1 MRSTEFLK
9 EAPPNPEDS
18 GGPARGTVG
27 AAQADAA
34 RIAQGQ
40 KNLNSIKGFFGAKPE
55 ELKDAPPGSS
65 IDPYVRA
72 RQGYKPATQQEIA
85 AFQTANPTYGKVVD
99 RDGNPIKSGTPGVT
113 WDAGGEKATVQ
124 TAQAA
129 APMSKGDAH
138 AGQQGYNTDLERVPG
153 AAQTGQ
159 QGYNYQPPAAITP
172 PARDRVDRTADIE
185 ADAERERIAQLAG
198 VGRTPGAAQ
207 AGQQGYNY
215 QPPAEPAPAP
225 APAPEVVQTATPD
238 PAAAAKLPTRPGQQ
252 TSGPTA
258 KAAPGVRPAIVGYAS
273 SMGLYKNGKPDPA
286 AIKAFQQK
294 NGLTADGIIGPDT
307 SGAIIS
313 AAKPGDA
320 GSGRGQQGV
329 VAKPDAAGAGR
340 GKQGGPAAPQPYEKT
355 LPPMGRQQAA
365 TPSPAAP
372 PRPGI
377 GMAAQFEWDRQYGK
391 THNDNGTTKGTI
403 VQTSTPATA
412 APPRPSIGMAAQFEW
427 DRQYGKTH
435 NANGTTKSTIAQ
447 AATAAPPQ
455 QRQGGPMRESS
466 FDESVSRM
474 RRLSTMLKG

>member
-1 MRSTEFLK
+1 MRSTEFIR
-9 EAPPNPEDS
+9 EAGRNGSMDDS
-18 GGPARGTVG
+18 GMPVQN
-27 AAQADAA
+27 AQADAA

-40 KNLNSIKGFFGAKPE
+40 KNLNAIKGFFGAKPE

-113 WDAGGEKATVQ
+113 WDAGGEKSVVQ

-138 AGQQGYNTDLERVPG
+138 AGQQGYNTDVGRVPG

-172 PARDRVDRTADIE
+172 TARDRVDRTADIE

-207 AGQQGYNY
+207 AGQGGTT
-215 QPPAEPAPAP
+215 PAAEPAPAP
-225 APAPEVVQTATPD
+225 AAPEVVQTATPD
-238 PAAAAKLPTRPGQQ
+238 PAAAKLPTRPGQQ

-273 SMGLYKNGKPDPA
+273 SMGLYKNGKPDPV

-294 NGLTADGIIGPDT
+294 NGLTPDGVIGPDT
-307 SGAIIS
+307 SGAILS

-355 LPPMGRQQAA
+355 LPPMGKQQAA
-365 TPSPAAP
+365 TPVPADPTKQSVSQRLATGPSLVDQGRARLGIPAGGTTPAAP
-372 PRPGI
+372 RAP
-377 GMAAQFEWDRQYGK
+377 
-391 THNDNGTTKGTI
+391 
-403 VQTSTPATA
+403 A
-412 APPRPSIGMAAQFEW
+412 APVTAGA
-427 DRQYGKTH
+427 T
-435 NANGTTKSTIAQ
+435 NAN
-447 AATAAPPQ
+447 
-455 QRQGGPMRESS
+455 RRDFE
-466 FDESVSRM
+466 ESVDRM

>member
-215 QPPAEPAPAP
+215 QPPAEPAP
-225 APAPEVVQTATPD
+225 EVVQTATPD
-238 PAAAAKLPTRPGQQ
+238 PAAATKLPTRPGQQ

-340 GKQGGPAAPQPYEKT
+340 GKQGGAP
-355 LPPMGRQQAA
+355 GGIQQAA
-365 TPSPAAP
+365 TPAVPPRDSNTQRQTLAKTAPGPGGPSVSQRLATEPSLIDQGRARLGIPAGGTAPAVPAAP
-372 PRPGI
+372 
-377 GMAAQFEWDRQYGK
+377 
-391 THNDNGTTKGTI
+391 T
-403 VQTSTPATA
+403 TA
-412 APPRPSIGMAAQFEW
+412 AP
-427 DRQYGKTH
+427 T
-435 NANGTTKSTIAQ
+435 
-447 AATAAPPQ
+447 TAAGAAAAARAKMGLPNRPVTAPTDAQ
-455 QRQGGPMRESS
+455 MAKSGAPVTSGATNADRRDFEEST
-466 FDESVSRM
+466 DMM